1 MLILAFDTTMAACSV
16 AVWRDGETLAHR
28 HQAMVQGQA
37 EALAPMIAAA
47 MDDAKVAFDA
57 LDRVAVTIGPGS
69 FTGVRVG
76 LAAARGFGLA
86 CKIPVIGATTGEVL
100 ARRAGGSGTVVSL
113 VDTKRGDLY
122 VEAFRAEGGR
132 LLEPNVI
139 GLEEIAQL
147 SARGWPKPLS
157 FVGDGV
163 SLAGETTS
171 RVFPEPALLAEIAAT
186 RDADPAGPLP
196 VYVRPPAVTV
206 AS

>member
-16 AVWRDGETLAHR
+16 AVWRDGETLAHH
-28 HQAMVQGQA
+28 HQAMAQGQA
-37 EALAPMIAAA
+37 EALTPMIAAA
-47 MDDAKVAFDA
+47 MDEANVAFAA
-57 LDRVAVTIGPGS
+57 LDRVAVTMGPGS

-100 ARRAGGSGTVVSL
+100 AHRAAGSGTVVSL

-132 LLEPNVI
+132 LLEPHVI
-139 GLEEIAQL
+139 GLEEIATL
-147 SARGWPKPLS
+147 SARGWPAPLT

-163 SLAGETTS
+163 ALTGATTS
-171 RVFPEPALLAEIAAT
+171 RTFPDPALLADIAAT

-196 VYVRPPAVTV
+196 IYVRPPAVTV